1 MKTSSGISRRFAFIG
16 YRTEK
21 DAARARKYFNDTYID
36 TSKIIVEKSK
46 PIGDASLPRPWS
58 SYSAGSSANLQ
69 KLGTHRVINVQ
80 EAKSS
85 DGKDNDKLNEAQKGE
100 AERKKQHISKLY
112 EDLDNPKLKEYLGV
126 MSKKKGQ
133 TWANDDIA
141 ATKEDGPEKNRKNGK
156 GAPKVAT
163 VAVANRKTGGTG
175 QVLTKT
181 HVTFDDSDDELYD
194 NMPPSKDEDEEEDE
208 KAEQIEDNSA
218 VNNMSD
224 LDYLRSKMTLKDEE
238 PIDESELQS
247 DEDNNEEKEEDDQ
260 ESNDG
265 GDDQSEGGDYVDE
278 DSDKEDMDLDKQEVP
293 VEQPKP
299 VLNQEPPMRPPIEP
313 EVSPIDQISDTGR
326 LFVRNLPYT
335 CSEDDLKKLFQKF
348 GPLSEVHMPIA
359 KDTKKPK
366 GFAYILYLL
375 PEHAIKAF
383 ETLDQQSF
391 QGRLLHILP
400 AKEKPQAKEE
410 SEAGPNG
417 ARLSSVKKQKE
428 SQRKAQ
434 AGSDFN
440 WNALFMSGDAIA
452 ASIADRLGVS
462 KADVLNPEA
471 DNQAV
476 RLALAETQIVQE
488 TKEFFSKHG
497 IVLDSF
503 AKKERSDTVILVK
516 NIPYGTSEEELRD
529 LFGKHGD
536 LGRVLLPPAKT
547 IAVVEF
553 LEPSEARAAFS
564 ALAYRRFKDTLIYL
578 EKGPKD
584 MFSSKYDPKAIAAA
598 AATEAAKEGK
608 KAITGSEL
616 VGTDNDTTD
625 LDAVEGSTLFI
636 KNLNFSTTAEV
647 LKKAFSSIQGY
658 RSSRINVKDDPKH
671 PSKKLSMGFG
681 FVEFDSKQNAEKAMK
696 AMQGYNLDGH
706 ALQIKFSHRKTT
718 ASDASKPGTSKTA
731 HGTKLIVRNVPFEAT
746 KKDIRELFGSYGQL
760 KSLRI
765 PKKFN
770 GGHRGFAFLEFMT
783 KQEAKNVFDNM
794 SSIHL
799 YGRHLV
805 LEWAAEDESVD
816 ALREK
821 TGKKFA
827 REDHG
832 PHGRGGKRQR
842 VDLDHDDD
850 AFAATE
856 MQTDD
861 LSD

>member
-46 PIGDASLPRPWS
+46 PIGDATLPRPWS
-58 SYSAGSSANLQ
+58 AYSAGSSANLQ

-80 EAKSS
+80 EAKNA
-85 DGKDNDKLNEAQKGE
+85 DGKDNEIQNEAQKGE

-112 EDLDNPKLKEYLGV
+112 EDLENPKLKEYLGV

-141 ATKEDGPEKNRKNGK
+141 ATKEDGPEKPRKNGK
-156 GAPKVAT
+156 AAPKVAT

-194 NMPPSKDEDEEEDE
+194 SMPASKDEDEQEEE
-208 KAEQIEDNSA
+208 EPVEDKSAINS
-218 VNNMSD
+218 MSD
-224 LDYLRSKMTLKDEE
+224 LDYLRSKMTLKEDVD
-238 PIDESELQS
+238 IDESELQS
-247 DEDNNEEKEEDDQ
+247 EDEKDEEKEEDDLK
-260 ESNDG
+260 SNED
-265 GDDQSEGGDYVDE
+265 GDDGSEGGDYIDE
-278 DSDKEDMDLDKQEVP
+278 DSDKEQMDVDKKEEP
-293 VEQPKP
+293 VEQPRP
-299 VLNQEPPMRPPIEP
+299 ALNQEPPMRPPIEP
-313 EVSPIDQISDTGR
+313 EVSPVDQISDTGR

-383 ETLDQQSF
+383 QALDQQSF

-410 SEAGPNG
+410 SDTGPNG
-417 ARLSSVKKQKE
+417 VKLSSVKKQKD

-471 DNQAV
+471 ENQAV
-476 RLALAETQIVQE
+476 RLALAETQIVNE

-584 MFSSKYDPKAIAAA
+584 MFSSKYNPEAIAAA

-625 LDAVEGSTLFI
+625 LDAVEGSTLFV

-681 FVEFDSKQNAEKAMK
+681 FVEFDNKQNAEKAMK

-706 ALQIKFSHRKTT
+706 ALQLKFSHRKTT
-718 ASDASKPGTSKTA
+718 ASDASKPGSSKTA
-731 HGTKLIVRNVPFEAT
+731 QGTKLIVRNVPFEAT

-805 LEWAAEDESVD
+805 LEWASEDESVD

-827 REDHG
+827 REDQG
-832 PHGRGGKRQR
+832 PNGRGAKRQR
-842 VDLDHDDD
+842 VDLDHDND

>member
-16 YRTEK
+16 YRTDK

-46 PIGDASLPRPWS
+46 PIGDATLPRPWS
-58 SYSAGSSANLQ
+58 AYSAGSSANTQ

-80 EAKSS
+80 EAKNA
-85 DGKDNDKLNEAQKGE
+85 DGKDNEIQNEAQKGE

-112 EDLDNPKLKEYLGV
+112 EDLENPKLKEYLGV

-141 ATKEDGPEKNRKNGK
+141 ATKEDGPEKARKNGK
-156 GAPKVAT
+156 AAPKVAT

-181 HVTFDDSDDELYD
+181 HVTFDDSDDELYES
-194 NMPPSKDEDEEEDE
+194 MPPSKDEDEQEEE
-208 KAEQIEDNSA
+208 EPVEDKSA
-218 VNNMSD
+218 ISNMSD
-224 LDYLRSKMTLKDEE
+224 LDYLRSKMTLKEDAD
-238 PIDESELQS
+238 IDESELQS
-247 DEDNNEEKEEDDQ
+247 EDEEAEDKEDEDRKSNED
-260 ESNDG
+260 
-265 GDDQSEGGDYVDE
+265 GDDGSEGGDYIDE
-278 DSDKEDMDLDKQEVP
+278 DSDKEEMDVDKKEAP
-293 VEQPKP
+293 VEQPRP
-299 VLNQEPPMRPPIEP
+299 ALNQEPPMRPPIEP
-313 EVSPIDQISDTGR
+313 EVSPVDQISDTGR
-326 LFVRNLPYT
+326 LFIRNLPYT

-383 ETLDQQSF
+383 QSLDQQSF

-410 SEAGPNG
+410 SDTGPNG
-417 ARLSSVKKQKE
+417 VKFSSVKKQKD

-462 KADVLNPEA
+462 KSDVLNPEA

-476 RLALAETQIVQE
+476 RLALAETQIVNE

-584 MFSSKYDPKAIAAA
+584 MFSSKYNPEAIAAA

-625 LDAVEGSTLFI
+625 LDAVEGSTLFV

-681 FVEFDSKQNAEKAMK
+681 FVEFDNKQNAEKAMK

-706 ALQIKFSHRKTT
+706 SLQLKFSHRKTT
-718 ASDASKPGTSKTA
+718 ASDASKPGSSKTA
-731 HGTKLIVRNVPFEAT
+731 QGTKLIVRNVPFEAS

-827 REDHG
+827 REDQG
-832 PHGRGGKRQR
+832 PHGRGAKRQR
-842 VDLDHDDD
+842 VDLDNDND

-856 MQTDD
+856 MQMDD